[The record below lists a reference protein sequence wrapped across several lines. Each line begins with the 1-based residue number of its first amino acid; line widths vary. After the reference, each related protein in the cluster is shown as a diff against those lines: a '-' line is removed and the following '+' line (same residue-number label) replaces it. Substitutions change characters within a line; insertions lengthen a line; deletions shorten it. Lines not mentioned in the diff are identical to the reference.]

1 MRISAM
7 CSLTLSNIGNNDI
20 TQHTSALVFGLGWL
34 WCCFDVSFSADDDGW
49 RGNGGGRAWRVD
61 ATWSSHANA
70 FVRLHYVVP
79 YIYLV
84 HFKSD
89 YLKQQA
95 ASTMC
100 GFAGYRTGS
109 SNVSLCGRQLAA
121 GKRCS
126 TRACRSRRHLV
137 RSLARSTLP
146 TNRLLLLFTVC
157 WGKHLPHYLSLS
169 LLPASSDW

>member
-1 MRISAM
+1 MIIACECVCAAAL
-7 CSLTLSNIGNNDI
+7 CS
-20 TQHTSALVFGLGWL
+20 
-34 WCCFDVSFSADDDGW
+34 
-49 RGNGGGRAWRVD
+49 
-61 ATWSSHANA
+61 
-70 FVRLHYVVP
+70 
-79 YIYLV
+79 IYLV

-100 GFAGYRTGS
+100 GFVGYSTSRSSSS
-109 SNVSLCGRQLAA
+109 SNVSMYGRQLAV

-157 WGKHLPHYLSLS
+157 WGKHLPLSFSRFTHACLVG
-169 LLPASSDW
+169 LIDTCHTAINVAVQCKCVANVLACNWHHVQSSCEII